1 MGGFIDQGSA
11 TAEADRLSAD
21 AGYNT
26 ERMHPWSESCRPMA
40 VIKLVDHPDDG
51 AWNVGQGGL
60 FVAWLRGSEP
70 RYEVE
75 ASLTIDDQ

>member
-1 MGGFIDQGSA
+1 
-11 TAEADRLSAD
+11 
-21 AGYNT
+21 
-26 ERMHPWSESCRPMA
+26 MA

-51 AWNVGQGGL
+51 AWIVGQGGL
-60 FVAWLRGSEP
+60 FVAWLRGSAP